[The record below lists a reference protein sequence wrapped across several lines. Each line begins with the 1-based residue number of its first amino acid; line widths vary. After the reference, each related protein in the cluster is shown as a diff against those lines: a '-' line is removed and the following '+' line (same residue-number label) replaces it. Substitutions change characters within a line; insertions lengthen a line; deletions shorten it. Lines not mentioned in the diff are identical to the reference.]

1 MGSNTFCPKGKIN
14 FFFNYLILLLHYYTQ
29 TRIKDVNKLDDI
41 CYNLFVQRLM
51 EYFKPSSKM
60 YGDVELRPE
69 VLPLNLFTLALFD
82 LIDDLMDAPNVRH
95 LFYF

>member
-1 MGSNTFCPKGKIN
+1 M
-14 FFFNYLILLLHYYTQ
+14 
-29 TRIKDVNKLDDI
+29 
-41 CYNLFVQRLM
+41 QRLI

-82 LIDDLMDAPNVRH
+82 LIDDLMDAPNVRIK
-95 LFYF
+95 LLDNV